1 MTEIPPIV
9 RKPSRY
15 CGSEVRRP
23 LLPWDDARL
32 RVLLAFPDAYEI
44 GMSHLGILLLH
55 EILNGRPGTLCER
68 VFAPWTDYERHLRA
82 GGEPLPSLES
92 GRPAGSFDVIGF
104 SLCYELTYTN
114 VLMMLDLSGIPLLAK
129 DRGEEHPLVL
139 GGGVCTL
146 NPVPVAPFFD
156 ALLVGDGEEAV
167 LEIVSAVQE
176 RKERG
181 GSRSGLL
188 ARLARI
194 EGVYVPGISAG
205 VARRVLP
212 DLSRSPLLPAP
223 ILPAMR
229 VVHDRLGV
237 EISRGCTRGCRF
249 CQAGYAY
256 RPVRERDPLVVL
268 RYLQEEAPKTGYDEV
283 GLLSLSAADYS
294 CIDRLVTEAM
304 DALAPDHL
312 SLSLPSLRLDALR
325 VNTVEQLRKV
335 RKSGFTLA
343 PEAGTERL
351 RRAVNKEIRDDDV
364 LKAAEWIFGNGWQT
378 LKLYFMVGLPGETV
392 EDVRAIGSLAK
403 RIAAIARR
411 HGKRNSVTVSVSAF
425 VPKPHTPFQWER
437 QIGREEVQERI
448 RLLRDA
454 LGRDRNV
461 EVKHHSAEVSE
472 LEGVFAR
479 GDARLPAAIL
489 AAYRNGSRFDA
500 WTEAFRPEAW
510 KAGFAEAGVD
520 PLEYL
525 RERDPAAPLP
535 WDVVD
540 ARIGRDFLLA
550 EREKARTGETTP
562 DCRAAGCTSCG
573 ACPPGLSNIT
583 YRGRLADPSRA
594 VREAPAFPPS
604 AQAPPQRHVVRIV
617 YAKEGAAKYLSGLE
631 IQSLWGRSFRRAGLP
646 LAYSQGFNPAP
657 RLSLSAALA
666 VGTESVCEF
675 LEAEFILPVVASDL
689 PSVLPPH
696 LPVGVRVIEAKAVP
710 PGSPRLSDFDLAST
724 YVLRPAPSLPLP
736 DGVTPESAAER
747 FAAFRAAETVP
758 LALVRESQVTE
769 VDLRPLVDD
778 FGVNEEGIFIKI
790 IQGTGKGVRPL
801 EAAASL
807 LGVPLPPD
815 RFIVRKVSAELLPRR
830 GQVECRRPT
839 NLSS

>member
-1 MTEIPPIV
+1 MPEIPPTV

-15 CGSEVRRP
+15 SGSEVRPP
-23 LLPWDDARL
+23 LLPWDEARI
-32 RVLLAFPDAYEI
+32 RFLLAFPDTYEI

-55 EILNGRPGTLCER
+55 QILNARPGTRCER
-68 VFAPWTDYERHLRA
+68 VFAPWTDYEGHLRSTGA
-82 GGEPLPSLES
+82 PLPSLES
-92 GRPAGSFDVIGF
+92 GQPAAAFDAIGF

-114 VLMMLDLSGIPLLAK
+114 VLMMLELAGIPLRSE
-129 DRGEEHPLVL
+129 DRLEGHPLIL

-146 NPVPVAPFFD
+146 NPAPVAPYFD
-156 ALLVGDGEEAV
+156 ALLMGDGEEAV
-167 LEIVSAVQE
+167 LEIVAALEE
-176 RKERG
+176 RKLRS
-181 GSRSGLL
+181 GSRAALL
-188 ARLARI
+188 ERMARI
-194 EGVYVPGISAG
+194 EGVYVPGVSAR
-205 VARRVLP
+205 VSRRVLP

-223 ILPAMR
+223 ILPSMR
-229 VVHDRLGV
+229 VVHDRLSV

-325 VNTVEQLRKV
+325 ENTVEQLRKV

-351 RRAVNKEIRDDDV
+351 RRAVNKDIRDDDV
-364 LKAAEWIFGNGWQT
+364 LKTAEWIFGNGWRT
-378 LKLYFMVGLPGETV
+378 LKLYFMVGLPGETA
-392 EDVRAIGSLAK
+392 EDVRAIGLLA
-403 RIAAIARR
+403 RQVGAIARR

-437 QIGREEVQERI
+437 QIGTDEVQDRI

-454 LGRDRNV
+454 LGRDRHV
-461 EVKHHSAEVSE
+461 EVKYHSPEISE
-472 LEGVFAR
+472 LEGIFAR
-479 GDARLPAAIL
+479 GDDRLVDVIL
-489 AAYRNGSRFDA
+489 RAYRNGARLDA
-500 WTEAFRPEAW
+500 WTEAFRPDAW
-510 KAGFAEAGVD
+510 RAAFEECGIAPE
-520 PLEYL
+520 EYL

-540 ARIGRDFLLA
+540 AGIGREFLLS

-583 YRGRLADPSRA
+583 YAGRMTAGA
-594 VREAPAFPPS
+594 VRAPATAAAAS
-604 AQAPPQRHVVRIV
+604 AAAPQRHVVRIR
-617 YAKEGAAKYLSGLE
+617 YAKEGPARYLSGLE
-631 IQSLWGRSFRRAGLP
+631 IQSLWGRSLRRAGLP

-657 RLSLSAALA
+657 RLSLSPALA
-666 VGTESVCEF
+666 VGSESACEF
-675 LEAEFILPVVASDL
+675 LEAEFTLPVVASEL
-689 PSVLPPH
+689 QLRLQPH
-696 LPVGVRVIEAKAVP
+696 LPPGVRVLDAHSVP
-710 PGSPRLSDFDLAST
+710 PGAPRLSDFDISAT
-724 YVLRPAPSLPLP
+724 YLLQPLP
-736 DGVTPESAAER
+736 PHALPGPVTAAYAAER
-747 FAAFRAAETVP
+747 LAAFRAATNVP
-758 LALVRESQVTE
+758 VALVREAQVTE
-769 VDLRPLVDD
+769 VDLRPIVRD
-778 FGVNEEGIFIKI
+778 FGVNKDGIFITI

-801 EAAASL
+801 EAAAHL
-807 LGVPLPPD
+807 LDAALPTE
-815 RFIVRKVSAELLPRR
+815 RFAPRKISAELLPRR
-830 GQVECRRPT
+830 R
-839 NLSS
+839 